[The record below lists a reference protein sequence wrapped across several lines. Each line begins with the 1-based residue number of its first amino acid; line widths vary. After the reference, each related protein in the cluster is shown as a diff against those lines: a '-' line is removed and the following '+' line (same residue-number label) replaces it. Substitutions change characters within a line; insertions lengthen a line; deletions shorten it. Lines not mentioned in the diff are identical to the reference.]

1 MAYMDHKNLANQQI
15 SDQRAQEIADNV
27 HRVQERIAQAAQR
40 AGRDA
45 GDITLLAA
53 TKTRDVGE
61 IMAAL
66 QAGIR
71 TIGENRPQELTAKV
85 EGLQAACQALGWRYG
100 ATLPTVERAVGVIDV
115 HCIGQLQTNKIN
127 KVLPIVNT
135 VESVDSLE
143 LAQKIAKRV
152 VARNQSLME
161 QGLLEHGLLE
171 QGLLVQGTAGAD
183 NADRASNAVNA
194 GAIKTLGVLLEVNE
208 SGEASKSG
216 CNPEMALDLAYAIA
230 QCDGLQLRGFMTI
243 GAHVGDERVI
253 REGFAHL
260 RSLRDTVLASG
271 ESGTQDAHTLSMGM
285 SGDLQYA
292 IEEGST
298 QVRVGTALF
307 GERAFI

>member
-45 GDITLLAA
+45 GDVTLLAA

-100 ATLPTVERAVGVIDV
+100 ATLPAVELAVGVIDV

-135 VESVDSLE
+135 IESVDSLE

-161 QGLLEHGLLE
+161 QGLLE
-171 QGLLVQGTAGAD
+171 QGLLVQGNAGAD
-183 NADRASNAVNA
+183 NADRAGNAVNA
-194 GAIKTLGVLLEVNE
+194 GAIKPLGVLLEVNE

-216 CNPEMALDLAYAIA
+216 CDPEMALDLAYAIA
-230 QCDGLQLRGFMTI
+230 QCEGLQLQGFMTI
-243 GAHVGDERVI
+243 GAHVNDERVI

-271 ESGTQDAHTLSMGM
+271 ELGTQDAHTLSMGM

>member
-27 HRVQERIAQAAQR
+27 HRVQERIAQAAQS

-45 GDITLLAA
+45 GDVTLLAA

-100 ATLPTVERAVGVIDV
+100 ATLPAVERAVGVIDV

-171 QGLLVQGTAGAD
+171 QGNAGAD

-194 GAIKTLGVLLEVNE
+194 GAIKPLGVLLEVNE

-216 CNPEMALDLAYAIA
+216 CDPEMALDLAYAIA
-230 QCDGLQLRGFMTI
+230 QCEGLQLQGFMTI
-243 GAHVGDERVI
+243 GAHVNDERVI

-260 RSLRDTVLASG
+260 RSLRDIVLASG